1 MARLGLC
8 QGQGRVAESGVARFV
23 PSPSRRRRFPTSA
36 MTGGDSPAKTS
47 DCQETVM
54 APRVLI
60 SDALS
65 PAAVQIFK
73 DRGVAVDFQ
82 PNLGKDKDK
91 LAEIINDFEGLA
103 IRSATKVS
111 AKILERAKNLKVI
124 GRAGIGVDNVDIPA
138 ATAKGIIVMNTPFG
152 NSITTAEHAISLML
166 ALARQIPEAD
176 SSTRAGK
183 WEKNKFMGVEIFSKT
198 FGIIGCGN
206 VGSIVADRAIGLKMK
221 VIAYDPYL
229 SAERAL
235 DLGVEKVELD
245 ELWRRAD
252 VITLHTPLTDK
263 TRNIINAETLALA
276 KKGVRLV
283 NCARGEL
290 VEEAALCEALK
301 SGHVAGAALDVF
313 TEEPATKSPLFTLP
327 NVVCTPH
334 LGASTLEAQEN
345 VALQVAEQM
354 SEYLL
359 RGAISNAVNFPSI
372 TAEEA
377 PRLKPFIALAERLGS
392 FAGQLTETGI
402 NKVQLAYEGAVAQMN
417 TKALTSAAIAGLLRP
432 MLQDVNVVSAPSIAK
447 ERGIV
452 IEETTREAA
461 GDYDNLI
468 TLTVVTEK
476 QSRAVSGTV
485 FADGR
490 PRIVN
495 IKGIRMDAEFGPS
508 MIYIT
513 NLDKPGF
520 IGRFSSTL
528 GEAGINIAT
537 FHVGR
542 EAPGGNAVALIEID
556 GGLPADVLAKVRAL
570 P

>member
-1 MARLGLC
+1 M
-8 QGQGRVAESGVARFV
+8 
-23 PSPSRRRRFPTSA
+23 P
-36 MTGGDSPAKTS
+36 K
-47 DCQETVM
+47 
-54 APRVLI
+54 VLI

-65 PAAVQIFK
+65 EAAIQIFK
-73 DRGVAVDFQ
+73 DRGIEVDFQ

-91 LAEIINDFEGLA
+91 LAEIIGNYDGLA
-103 IRSATKVS
+103 IRSATKVTP
-111 AKILERAKNLKVI
+111 KILENAKNLKVI

-152 NSITTAEHAISLML
+152 NSITTAEHAITLML
-166 ALARQIPEAD
+166 ALARQIPQAD
-176 SSTRAGK
+176 ASTQAGK
-183 WEKNKFMGVEIFSKT
+183 WEKNRFMGVEITGKT
-198 FGIIGCGN
+198 LGVIGCGN
-206 VGSIVADRAIGLKMK
+206 IGSIAAERGIGLKMK
-221 VIAYDPYL
+221 VIAYDPFL
-229 SAERAL
+229 SPERAL
-235 DLGVEKVELD
+235 DIGVEKVELD
-245 ELWRRAD
+245 ELLKRAD
-252 VITLHTPLTDK
+252 FITLHTPLTDK
-263 TRNIINAETLALA
+263 TRNILDAKAIEKM
-276 KKGVRLV
+276 KKGVRIV
-283 NCARGEL
+283 NCARGGL
-290 VEEAALCEALK
+290 VDEVALRAALD
-301 SGHVAGAALDVF
+301 SGKVAGAAFDVF
-313 TEEPATKSPLFTLP
+313 VTEPATENPLFGHP

-334 LGASTLEAQEN
+334 LGAATTEAQEN

-354 SEYLL
+354 SDYLL

-377 PRLKPFIALAERLGS
+377 PKLKPFIALAEKLGS

-402 NKVQLAYEGAVAQMN
+402 SKVQIAYEGEVAQMK
-417 TKALTSAAIAGLLRP
+417 TKALTSAALAGLLRP
-432 MLQDVNVVSAPSIAK
+432 MLGESNLVSAPIMAK

-452 IEETTREAA
+452 VEEVTREMA
-461 GDYDNLI
+461 GDFESLI
-468 TLTVVTEK
+468 TITVTTET
-476 QSRAVSGTV
+476 QTRSVSGTV

-542 EAPGGNAVALIEID
+542 EAPGGSAVALIEID
-556 GGLPADVLAKVRAL
+556 GELPADVLAKVRAL
-570 P
+570 PQVQSARPLHF